1 MANIDDAFPSKYI
14 KASDLK
20 GLEPVVAIDRVD
32 YELVG
37 QQKDRKAVVYF
48 KGKEKGLVL
57 NKTNAMKIVQLS
69 GSGDTDDWGGFKVK
83 LYGTETQFQGEMVD
97 CIRIKAAGNGKPM
110 AATALPVAPPPP
122 PLPPMHTD
130 HGEPLTDDDIPF

>member
-1 MANIDDAFPSKYI
+1 MANIDEAFPSKYL

-20 GLEPVVAIDRVD
+20 GTEPVVAIDRVD

-48 KGKEKGLVL
+48 SGKEKGMVL

-69 GSGDTDDWGGFKVK
+69 GSGDTDDWPGFKIR
-83 LYGTETQFQGEMVD
+83 LYATETQFQGEMVD
-97 CIRIKAAGNGKPM
+97 CIRLKAAGNGKPM
-110 AATALPVAPPPP
+110 AAKALPVAPPP
-122 PLPPMHTD
+122 LPPMRADD
-130 HGEPLTDDDIPF
+130 HSEPLTDEDIPF